1 MGGEGGREGKEEEEG
16 RQKRE
21 KQHAT
26 TRGRKKK
33 RKERNPPTHTHTQKK
48 KIRKKK
54 KKRKNFCGAPPGSR
68 EDSPAPGGGG
78 VRAESCWRVSSLS
91 RDGHD
96 AVGAGCLLLEPVAGG
111 GAPQPVLPA
120 TLLPP
125 GWTEC
130 GLPLGGCGQHD
141 GQKRGHGGA

>member
-1 MGGEGGREGKEEEEG
+1 M
-16 RQKRE
+16 
-21 KQHAT
+21 
-26 TRGRKKK
+26 
-33 RKERNPPTHTHTQKK
+33 
-48 KIRKKK
+48 
-54 KKRKNFCGAPPGSR
+54 
-68 EDSPAPGGGG
+68 
-78 VRAESCWRVSSLS
+78 RAESCWRVSSPS